1 MGTWQRGA
9 SQGTGHRRV
18 GVAVAWLGTRGHP
31 NGWSL
36 VTAHPPR
43 PSWDPWGSKR
53 HPNDGTVPVPRA
65 VTALAPLRKPG
76 GDITVT
82 FPGLPQTRSRNPEL
96 GNPGKG
102 LKGCGSPGR
111 PAERAQARR
120 GQKRWL
126 RDERKVFPAPWGF
139 VGAGSKGKPPRG
151 AARSP
156 SHPILLP
163 KHGEQLGV
171 PAHHRGAST
180 DHCTSLNPFGVQR
193 MRVSPQPLS
202 PQHPKKHL
210 CAATHK
216 TERPGTRHRGFCSW
230 RWNLQAF
237 SSDVLQCHQ
246 PRAGRDKARRAS
258 GGSVTAGTP
267 KASPK
272 GAG

>member
-18 GVAVAWLGTRGHP
+18 GVAVAWPGTRGHP
-31 NGWSL
+31 HGWSL

-163 KHGEQLGV
+163 KHGEKLGV
-171 PAHHRGAST
+171 PAHHRGASIT
-180 DHCTSLNPFGVQR
+180 MCPVRAALHESKTLWGAKDEGQPPAPVPAAPQEASLCCYTQDRAPWHQAPRFFLLEMEFAGVQQR
-193 MRVSPQPLS
+193 
-202 PQHPKKHL
+202 
-210 CAATHK
+210 CAAVPPAPS
-216 TERPGTRHRGFCSW
+216 RQG
-230 RWNLQAF
+230 
-237 SSDVLQCHQ
+237 
-246 PRAGRDKARRAS
+246 
-258 GGSVTAGTP
+258 
-267 KASPK
+267 
-272 GAG
+272 